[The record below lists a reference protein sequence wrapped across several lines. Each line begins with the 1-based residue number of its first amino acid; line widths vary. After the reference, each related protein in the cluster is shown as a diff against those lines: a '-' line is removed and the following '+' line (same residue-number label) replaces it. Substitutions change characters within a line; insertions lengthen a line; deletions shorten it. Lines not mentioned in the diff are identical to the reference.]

1 MIINEKQ
8 IIKIQAIFRGFLVR
22 KNQSL
27 SVIQLMK
34 LEFHS
39 KIKKE
44 KQKSQLDFY
53 KENNASK
60 EILYY
65 VDVPGKSFGEKYMEN
80 IAREYFKLNK
90 KNDTTHDHVKLSKTI
105 EQKSARY
112 HANGGEWKWQHI
124 EMKHHFD
131 YLLLCGL
138 DFHSIRF
145 FITSRKSI
153 EKLVQLKI
161 ITGQGKKIN
170 GSAEPQ
176 QGYWFSRS
184 DFKKKKIIFNDYFK
198 EIMNEKDLVDY
209 LKNY

>member
-8 IIKIQAIFRGFLVR
+8 IVKIQAIIRGFLVR

-112 HANGGEWKWQHI
+112 HANGGDWKWQHI
-124 EMKHHFD
+124 ELKHHFD

-138 DFHSIRF
+138 DFHNIRF

-153 EKLVQLKI
+153 EKLV
-161 ITGQGKKIN
+161 
-170 GSAEPQ
+170 
-176 QGYWFSRS
+176 
-184 DFKKKKIIFNDYFK
+184 
-198 EIMNEKDLVDY
+198 
-209 LKNY
+209 